1 MGNSRQQTFKLKIS
15 KKRLGKFRPHEFLIP
30 SYVTWDKLVQVKS
43 NFLILLINTQTFYFF
58 KRIFVSSNGKWRM
71 QEKEKKLQ
79 FVLRQGILDRF
90 NPRVQR
96 YVIS

>member
-1 MGNSRQQTFKLKIS
+1 
-15 KKRLGKFRPHEFLIP
+15 
-30 SYVTWDKLVQVKS
+30 
-43 NFLILLINTQTFYFF
+43 
-58 KRIFVSSNGKWRM
+58 M

-79 FVLRQGILDRF
+79 LVLRQGILDRF